1 MREMYEK
8 LNCPSKDAKLLLA
21 VFQQP
26 VITLCDKAFL
36 WPGCFNPRNKQSLML

>member
-26 VITLCDKAFL
+26 AKAR
-36 WPGCFNPRNKQSLML
+36 G